1 MNHEQLLERIRMAAL
16 QLGGDGKYEVIV
28 NLPED
33 AEPYD
38 QLKVMDVYP
47 DTDENTVCIDLG

>member
-1 MNHEQLLERIRMAAL
+1 MNHKPLLERIRMAAL
-16 QLGGDGKYEVIV
+16 QLGGDGEYQVIF

-38 QLKVMDVYP
+38 QLVATDVYP
-47 DTDENTVCIDLG
+47 DTYENLVCIDLG